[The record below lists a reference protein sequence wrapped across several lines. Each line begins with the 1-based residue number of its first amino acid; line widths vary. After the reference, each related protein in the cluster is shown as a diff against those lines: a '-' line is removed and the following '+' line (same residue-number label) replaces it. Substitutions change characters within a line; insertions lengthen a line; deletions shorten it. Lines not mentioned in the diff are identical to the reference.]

1 VSGTYYFTEGH
12 EGNYEAQHGNESK
25 WLKLFA
31 DLAAVTM
38 VLVGCG
44 STPFNKPVPVQTEY
58 IDVDYRRFVSGLYV
72 NELRNKYVKM
82 DCAFASMMAG
92 SLPSGYPS
100 NNYMSFFV
108 TGSSGLSPEAPG
120 MLTVVAPKSLA
131 DIVFSLRSR
140 DQIQIRGKAIETIA
154 RRTTGSVFRNL
165 ILQADGI
172 ERKQEMEKRDKP
184 VY

>member
-1 VSGTYYFTEGH
+1 M
-12 EGNYEAQHGNESK
+12 ARRNETLK
-25 WLKLFA
+25 WLKLLA
-31 DLAAVTM
+31 DLSVVAM
-38 VLVGCG
+38 VLLGCG
-44 STPFNKPVPVQTEY
+44 SMPFNKPVPVQTEY

-72 NELRNKYVKM
+72 NELKNKYVKM

-108 TGSSGLSPEAPG
+108 TGPSGLSPEAPG

-131 DIVFSLRSR
+131 DIIFSLRSR
-140 DQIQIRGKAIETIA
+140 DQIQIRGRAIETIS

-172 ERKQEMEKRDKP
+172 EKKQGVEKSGP
-184 VY
+184 LIY